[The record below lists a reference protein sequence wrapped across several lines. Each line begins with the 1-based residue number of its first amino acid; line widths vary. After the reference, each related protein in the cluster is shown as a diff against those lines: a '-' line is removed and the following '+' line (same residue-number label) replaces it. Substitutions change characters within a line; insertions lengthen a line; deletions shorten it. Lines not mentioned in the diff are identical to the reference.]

1 MYANGVHRTCLSL
14 CVYTCLSI
22 YKQYISAVSR
32 VDPRA
37 AARLCCNKQS
47 LNMQTNLIECLVWRY
62 NGMAPGLI
70 MFAAHTNTGA
80 HTQREGVARLVWWWS
95 RRVQGDIPLDCPR
108 ST

>member
-1 MYANGVHRTCLSL
+1 MHVAGACIGVFAHIDTRSR
-14 CVYTCLSI
+14 
-22 YKQYISAVSR
+22 YILAVSR
-32 VDPRA
+32 FGRELILE
-37 AARLCCNKQS
+37 RLCCNKQS

-80 HTQREGVARLVWWWS
+80 HTQNERAS
-95 RRVQGDIPLDCPR
+95 RSVGRSGGGRGWVQGDIPSGCPR